1 MWTLSSLLTII
12 ITFII
17 ININYSNNVHVYRW
31 CNLPGFTASNIY
43 LLGGQ
48 ESLNRDVH
56 PSSPGPTLIDYYLP
70 DNDRHLSGLSCYAK
84 DHLRNAI
91 EWDHDITKLQHRQNK
106 YDILTDS
113 ESDNEDAYG
122 DYKPSMQRVRM
133 LLKPPPPK
141 VKVEASITSDTKGKK
156 SSSSTTKG
164 KESSAV
170 KSSNTTASATVV
182 DNDNILDNNNLDTF
196 SAALLHED
204 ERKEEQ
210 VELLS
215 DRKILEM
222 ESTILKTRRKKVE
235 DFTDRLV
242 ELPLLPLLLLRLIS
256 HAFMYIRTVH
266 TCILIYICMLACIY
280 IDTCIFNLIY
290 IHTCIYTVAY
300 HS

>member
-1 MWTLSSLLTII
+1 MIMVDDIFFIPSSSLLTII

-17 ININYSNNVHVYRW
+17 LIIIIIIIIIIINYSKNVPFYRW

-48 ESLNRDVH
+48 ESLNRDVP
-56 PSSPGPTLIDYYLP
+56 PSSPGPTLIDYFLP

-113 ESDNEDAYG
+113 ESDNEDAAYG
-122 DYKPSMQRVRM
+122 DYKPSMERVRM

-156 SSSSTTKG
+156 SSSSTKG
-164 KESSAV
+164 KESSSV
-170 KSSNTTASATVV
+170 KPSTTTVSATVV
-182 DNDNILDNNNLDTF
+182 DNNNNILDNNNLDTF
-196 SAALLHED
+196 STALLHED

-242 ELPLLPLLLLRLIS
+242 KLPLLPLLL
-256 HAFMYIRTVH
+256 F
-266 TCILIYICMLACIY
+266 CI
-280 IDTCIFNLIY
+280 
-290 IHTCIYTVAY
+290 
-300 HS
+300 

>member
-1 MWTLSSLLTII
+1 MLILSSSIIIIIFII
-12 ITFII
+12 ITFY
-17 ININYSNNVHVYRW
+17 NHRRYHLLSSLYLYRW

-48 ESLNRDVH
+48 ESLNRNPP
-56 PSSPGPTLIDYYLP
+56 PSSPGPTLVDYYLP

-91 EWDHDITKLQHRQNK
+91 EWDHDILKLQHRQNK

-113 ESDNEDAYG
+113 ESDNDDDAYG
-122 DYKPSMQRVRM
+122 DYKPSMERVRM

-141 VKVEASITSDTKGKK
+141 INIIESSSSDSKGKK
-156 SSSSTTKG
+156 SSTTKG
-164 KESSAV
+164 KESSPV
-170 KSSNTTASATVV
+170 KPSATTTNTNSKASSAAAIVNTL
-182 DNDNILDNNNLDTF
+182 DNNNNNNNLDTF
-196 SAALLHED
+196 STTLHDD

-235 DFTDRLV
+235 DFTDR
-242 ELPLLPLLLLRLIS
+242 
-256 HAFMYIRTVH
+256 
-266 TCILIYICMLACIY
+266 
-280 IDTCIFNLIY
+280 
-290 IHTCIYTVAY
+290 
-300 HS
+300 